1 MRIVSGIQK
10 YLLAWVMLS
19 ICLLLMASC
28 TASPASPSSPNGE
41 ELVTYQMEID
51 LLGAKHETSVDSQ
64 GRLETSVQAASADD
78 SISLSIDKDTILLD
92 KDEKPLQF
100 IQAVIDPNPPL
111 PSEDTYIIGAVYN
124 LSPQEAIFDPPLKI
138 TLSYDPDELSQ
149 GVREGD
155 VNIAY
160 YEDGKWDTVRYKQVD
175 TERHRVTT
183 QINCF
188 TTYAVLIPRE
198 QTTSTSKPE
207 PDFTSTSLEQALSSG
222 RPTLAEFGSVT
233 CQPCKEM
240 KPILEELAVE
250 YAAKLNVVIIDIY
263 EQRELANQYGIM
275 AIPTQILFDSSGK
288 EITRHIGFWAKDE
301 IVTQLQEMRIY

>member
-233 CQPCKEM
+233 YQPCKEM